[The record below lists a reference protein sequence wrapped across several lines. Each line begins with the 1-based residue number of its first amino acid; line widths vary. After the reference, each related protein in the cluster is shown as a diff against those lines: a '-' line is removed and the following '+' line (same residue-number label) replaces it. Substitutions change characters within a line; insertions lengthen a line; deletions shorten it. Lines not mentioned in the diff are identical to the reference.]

1 MIQRSLGLQIAIAF
15 LLVGLLPFGGLAV
28 LSRQQVRVSTQNM
41 LRESM
46 SLLTKEIGVEI
57 ERTVFS
63 AYTHIQS
70 LAQHPIIVS
79 PTATLEEKLAE
90 MRKIQQFYGIFEDI
104 TLVNPDGVVLGSMSY
119 QYRGEWKTKQWFQQ
133 AKEGKAT
140 VSPVHVVPSP
150 FKLVFVVTAPVFSP
164 DGKLQAVIGGQ
175 VNMQSIWEI
184 TDHVHVGQT
193 GRVVLLD
200 KSGNI
205 IAGPDKD
212 LLLEKFDPPSL
223 IESMAAHDSGLI
235 EFALGAKTFLASF
248 EHLKGYNEYPGQE
261 WTIALIR
268 DHDDAFAVLERMR
281 MEILLTAA
289 AGCFFVVLLSMLF
302 SRTILLP
309 ITGINVGLE
318 RIASG
323 DLAARVPVKTRDEL
337 GRLSQAFNT
346 MAEEI
351 YRKTIEVDAAN
362 QQLNAVNSKL
372 SESNTNLQQFAYVA
386 SHDLQEPL
394 RMVSSYMQL
403 ISRRY
408 KGKLDAEADEFIG
421 FAVDGAHRMQQLI
434 NDLLEYSRVGT
445 RAKPLES
452 TDVEA
457 VLARVLQTLKLSIE
471 ERGAIVTHDPM
482 PTIMADPV
490 QIGQLLQNLIGNA
503 LKFCKDRPPHIHVG
517 AVKEGADWKLWVKD
531 NGIGI
536 DAKYYDRIFTI
547 FQRLHTREEYAG
559 TGIGLAICKKIVQ
572 RHGGRIWVES
582 KEGEGSMFL
591 FTLSEQGGM
600 NG

>member
-28 LSRQQVRVSTQNM
+28 LSRQQVKVSTQNM

-63 AYTHIQS
+63 AYTHVQS
-70 LAQHPIIVS
+70 LAQHPVIVS

-104 TLVNPDGVVLGSMSY
+104 TLVNPDGVVLGSMNY

-175 VNMQSIWEI
+175 VNMKSIWEI

-193 GRVVLLD
+193 GRVMLLD

-223 IESMAAHDSGLI
+223 IEDMAAHDSGLM

-248 EHLKGYNEYPGQE
+248 EHLKGYEEYSGQE
-261 WTIALIR
+261 WTIAIIR

-289 AGCFFVVLLSMLF
+289 AGSFFVVLLAMLF

-309 ITGINVGLE
+309 ITGLNVGLE

-323 DLAARVPVKTRDEL
+323 DFAARVPVKTRDEL

-351 YRKTIEVDAAN
+351 HRKTMEVDAAN

-408 KGKLDAEADEFIG
+408 QGKLDAEADEFIG
-421 FAVDGAHRMQQLI
+421 FAVDGARRMQQLI
-434 NDLLEYSRVGT
+434 SDLLEYSRVGT
-445 RAKPLES
+445 RSKPLES

-457 VLARVLQTLKLSIE
+457 VLARALQTLKLSIE
-471 ERGAIVTHDPM
+471 ERGATVTHDPM
-482 PTIMADPV
+482 PTLMGDPV
-490 QIGQLLQNLIGNA
+490 QLHQLLQNLIGNA

-517 AVKEGADWKLWVKD
+517 AVKEGEDWKLWVKD

-536 DAKYYDRIFTI
+536 DPKYYDRIFTI

-591 FTLSEQGGM
+591 FTLSEQGG